1 MNVLNID
8 VTTEPPNQG
17 RFRVY
22 PIGDLHWDEKTCDR
36 DRFRRYRDMIA
47 ADPHSLWVF
56 VGDAISGTT
65 PGHRF
70 FDPATT
76 QALDPEV
83 FVNLDKYVTFMLD
96 ELVNEMEPLA
106 GRPGVIIQGNHDVRK
121 GIQWSGLA
129 WALANRLGP
138 SVQYGGDEALVRVR
152 ASTANKKRGRS
163 VWTIHCCHGAGGG
176 MLPGGKLWRHQRD
189 ITSLTTAEIAIRGH
203 VHDSL
208 TRIIY
213 LYDVTRK
220 NEKPHLVEVPRAF
233 VTAPGF
239 MRSRIEGV
247 NSYAATKTYPSTDAG
262 LIYIEVHN
270 PVYGNPERSDTH
282 AGRIFRHECPF

>member
-8 VTTEPPNQG
+8 VTSEAPPQMG

-47 ADPHSLWVF
+47 ADPHGLWVF

-83 FVNLDKYVTFMLD
+83 FANLDKYVTYMLD
-96 ELVNEMEPLA
+96 ELVKEMEPLRD
-106 GRPGVIIQGNHDVRK
+106 RPGIIIQGNHDVRR

-138 SVQYGGDEALVRVR
+138 NVQYGGDEALVRVR
-152 ASTANKKRGRS
+152 ASTSDTRGRN
-163 VWTIHCCHGAGGG
+163 VWTMHCCHGAGGG

-220 NEKPHLVEVPRAF
+220 SDKARLVEVPRAF
-233 VTAPGF
+233 LTAPGF

-247 NSYAATKTYPSTDAG
+247 NSYAATKTYPSTDQG

-270 PVYGNPERSDTH
+270 PSPGARSWNH
-282 AGRIFRHECPF
+282 QGKIFRHEAPF